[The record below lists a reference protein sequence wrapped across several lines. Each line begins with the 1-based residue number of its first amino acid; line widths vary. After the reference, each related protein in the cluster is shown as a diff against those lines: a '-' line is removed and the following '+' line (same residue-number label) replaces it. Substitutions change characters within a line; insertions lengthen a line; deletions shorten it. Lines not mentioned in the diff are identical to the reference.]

1 MKMQRCKGFRD
12 LLPEEMNK
20 FRFVEA
26 AFRNCCVKWCYQEI
40 KTPTLEYLYL
50 FTSTGTLTPSLLNK
64 VYSFLDWDGWS
75 GERVVLRPEGTIP
88 ATRLY
93 IDTAKDGELSKYY
106 YVTNTF
112 VFEETGKRSREK
124 WQCGVELIGAGSPL
138 ADVELIKM
146 ALEVLQ
152 NLKLGD
158 IELKLSH
165 AGLIRA
171 LLSGLGLN
179 HEEQTSLFDRI
190 LDGDIDALTKIKPGK
205 TLVNK
210 IIAALLGLKGKS
222 GGLLKNFKAL
232 YTKELPE
239 IAAPLDDFISII
251 DLLEGM
257 GIKYQIDMN
266 SGQGFEYY
274 TGFVFHLSI
283 NGEHVGGGGRYDALI
298 PLMSGNNVPAS
309 GFALYLDRLMNMI
322 ATELTPQDELPGVLI
337 KVTNNDS
344 GAVKAGFNLADLIH
358 RSGGKAEMDIGGK
371 PPASFNWIA
380 DMTKLPTFIL
390 THRANRKKY
399 EVNTITEVLK
409 ILQNE
414 KTNKNRVTKRT
425 SSR

>member
-1 MKMQRCKGFRD
+1 MKVQRCKGFRD
-12 LLPEEMNK
+12 LLPEEMDK

-26 AFRNCCVKWCYQEI
+26 AFRNCCIKWGYQEI
-40 KTPTLEYLYL
+40 KTPTLEYLHL

-88 ATRLY
+88 AARLY
-93 IDTAKDGELSKYY
+93 IDTAKDGELAKYY

-138 ADVELIKM
+138 ADVELIKI

-152 NLKLGD
+152 SLNLSD

-165 AGLIRA
+165 SGLIRA
-171 LLSGLGLN
+171 LLSGLSLN

-190 LDGDIDALTKIKPGK
+190 LDGDIDALTKIKPK
-205 TLVNK
+205 KVAVSK
-210 IIAALLGLKGKS
+210 IISALLGLKGKS
-222 GGLLKNFKAL
+222 GGLLKNLKSL
-232 YTKELPE
+232 YAKELPE
-239 IAAPLDDFISII
+239 LAAPLNDFVNIV
-251 DLLEGM
+251 DLLESL
-257 GIKYQIDMN
+257 GIKYQIDMD

-298 PLMSGNNVPAS
+298 PLMSGKNVPAS
-309 GFALYLDRLMNMI
+309 GFALYLDRLMNII
-322 ATELTPQDELPGVLI
+322 APEFTPQDKLPGVLI
-337 KVTNNDS
+337 KVAHNN
-344 GAVKAGFNLADLIH
+344 GEAVKTGFHLADLIH
-358 RSGGKAEMDIGGK
+358 RNGGKAEMDIGGK
-371 PPASFNWIA
+371 PPVGFNWIA
-380 DMTKLPTFIL
+380 DVTQLPTFIL
-390 THRANRKKY
+390 TNRINRKKY